1 MRRVKGTTLVEA
13 IIGMAILA
21 AVSLFAYTGITA
33 GANLIQNK
41 GADRMRARETAEE
54 RLESARIAD
63 GESVRLRVTI
73 IDAQGKART
82 EYLDAQKISGADD
95 EETVCLYGYL
105 PEEQP

>member
-1 MRRVKGTTLVEA
+1 MRRVKGTTLVES

-21 AVSLFAYTGITA
+21 AVSLFAYTGISA

-41 GADRMRARETAEE
+41 GADRMRAREAAEE
-54 RLESARIAD
+54 RLESARSAG

-73 IDAQGKART
+73 LDAQGTTRT
-82 EYLDAQKISGADD
+82 EFIEAQRISGADE